1 MNKKKTSVINK
12 IFIAICLIF
21 FIISLT
27 QNTYFVGEEKID
39 SVGSNGLIALLFGWM
54 FMFDL
59 KVIPWLANPL
69 ILISLICILK
79 NRIKRAKI
87 FGLIA
92 LLCGLSFLLFDNII
106 VNEGGTEKPITGY
119 DIGYFLWIMSL
130 STNFLGIMISD
141 YLNPN
146 NCNENNIV

>member
-1 MNKKKTSVINK
+1 MIKKKTSVINK
-12 IFIAICLIF
+12 IFIAISLIF

-27 QNTYFVGEEKID
+27 QNTYFVGENRTD

-69 ILISLICILK
+69 LLISFISVLK

-92 LLCGLSFLLFDNII
+92 LLCGLSFLLIDNII
-106 VNEGGTEKPITGY
+106 ANEGGTKKAITGY
-119 DIGYFLWIMSL
+119 DIGYFLWITSL
-130 STNFLGIMISD
+130 SINFLGIMISD
-141 YLNPN
+141 YLYSDS
-146 NCNENNIV
+146 

>member
-1 MNKKKTSVINK
+1 MINIKISAINK
-12 IFIAICLIF
+12 IFIFICLTS

-27 QNTYFVGEEKID
+27 QNTYFVGDEKTN

-54 FMFDL
+54 FMFNL

-69 ILISLICILK
+69 MVLSLISILK
-79 NRIKRAKI
+79 NKIRRAK
-87 FGLIA
+87 FLGLIA

-119 DIGYFLWIMSL
+119 DIGYFLWIISL
-130 STNFLGIMISD
+130 ATNFLGVTISD
-141 YLNPN
+141 YLNSDN
-146 NCNENNIV
+146 